1 MLLLGHLE
9 QEGDPDEKA
18 LGSAWQAPETRQ
30 HAQRARQTDTRRANC
45 RQATK
50 MAASFDTS

>member
-9 QEGDPDEKA
+9 QGDPDEKA